1 MPRASLSLV
10 VAALALL
17 SACAK
22 SSGSSLPSTQLDQ
35 AIGGAIGDP
44 TTCVLI
50 ADKASGKVL
59 YRYGQLFNCRRGL
72 PPCDRPGS
80 MSAQGAL
87 ALAAVPARGQSCP
100 SNAQASRQV
109 GWAEGVIGGA
119 SGTLI
124 YSAVME
130 GDRALPGHEMN
141 VRLYDVWTKTGL
153 AR

>member
-1 MPRASLSLV
+1 MRTPQHL
-10 VAALALL
+10 AALAALVFTA
-17 SACAK
+17 ACARQEAA
-22 SSGSSLPSTQLDQ
+22 GLPSTQLDQ
-35 AIGGAIGDP
+35 AIGGSIGDP

-50 ADKASGKVL
+50 ADRATGRIR
-59 YRYGQLFNCRRGL
+59 YRYGQLFNCVRGM
-72 PPCDRPGS
+72 PACDRPGFLN
-80 MSAQGAL
+80 AKAAL
-87 ALAAVPARGQSCP
+87 KLASVPPRGQSCP
-100 SNAQASRQV
+100 SNPQAARQV
-109 GWAEGVIGGA
+109 GWAEGVIGGS

>member
-1 MPRASLSLV
+1 MIRGSIIAGMATGLL
-10 VAALALL
+10 AA
-17 SACAK
+17 ACARQD
-22 SSGSSLPSTQLDQ
+22 GAALPSTQLDQ
-35 AIGGAIGDP
+35 AIGTAIGDP

-50 ADKASGKVL
+50 ADRATGKIR
-59 YRYGQLFNCRRGL
+59 YRYGQLFNCVRGM
-72 PPCDRPGS
+72 PACDRPGFLN
-80 MSAQGAL
+80 AKTGL
-87 ALAAVPARGQSCP
+87 KLAAVPPRGESCP
-100 SNAQASRQV
+100 SSPQGTRRV
-109 GWAEGVIGGA
+109 GWAEGVIGGT